1 MLLVAVPAVLVVCM
15 FYSFNFNA
23 IYIYIYIYIFFFF
36 HEKILHIPYFPF
48 YSLIYWELLLFL
60 GEEGIKNQ
68 DPNVVGNKTM
78 CMMMGLAFMAISL
91 WNLYYQLGHTYLI
104 FFNVDCWLKCRW
116 SSLSSDGKNYGSC
129 HRWMMYYFNFRI
141 IIEEY
146 GITNN
151 I

>member
-1 MLLVAVPAVLVVCM
+1 MLFVAVSAVLVVCM

-23 IYIYIYIYIFFFF
+23 TYIFFYF
-36 HEKILHIPYFPF
+36 HEKILHTPYFPF
-48 YSLIYWELLLFL
+48 NSLIYWELLLFL

-78 CMMMGLAFMAISL
+78 CMLMGLAFMAISL
-91 WNLYYQLGHTYLI
+91 WNSYYQLGHTFNFL
-104 FFNVDCWLKCRW
+104 NVDCWLKCGW
-116 SSLSSDGKNYGSC
+116 NSLSADGTNYGSC
-129 HRWMMYYFNFRI
+129 HRCMLYYFNFRI
-141 IIEEY
+141 IIEDY